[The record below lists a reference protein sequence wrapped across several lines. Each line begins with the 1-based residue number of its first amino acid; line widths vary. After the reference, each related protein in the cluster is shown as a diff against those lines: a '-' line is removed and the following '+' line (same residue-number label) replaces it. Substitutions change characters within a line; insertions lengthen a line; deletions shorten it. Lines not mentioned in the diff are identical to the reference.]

1 MNRLLSAVGALL
13 APQNS
18 TCHLCGAFLE
28 AGEALLCVRCREL
41 LNFCRIEPFEAMIS
55 LDENCRAV
63 SAYWHEEEARELVL
77 QLKFGHDRAAALPL
91 AHGLCAAYAQQ
102 KCFLPEQ
109 PTVIPVPSHP
119 ERVRERGYAQAEVL
133 ARNFCEM
140 TGLPLDTQ
148 GLIRVRGGSQV
159 ERNRAQRLTAME
171 GAFAAVRDFTGEKI
185 LLLDDVYTTGA
196 TALACVKCLRA
207 AGCEDVAVLTVSRA

>member
-1 MNRLLSAVGALL
+1 
-13 APQNS
+13 
-18 TCHLCGAFLE
+18 
-28 AGEALLCVRCREL
+28 
-41 LNFCRIEPFEAMIS
+41 
-55 LDENCRAV
+55 
-63 SAYWHEEEARELVL
+63 
-77 QLKFGHDRAAALPL
+77 
-91 AHGLCAAYAQQ
+91 
-102 KCFLPEQ
+102 
-109 PTVIPVPSHP
+109 
-119 ERVRERGYAQAEVL
+119 
-133 ARNFCEM
+133 M

-207 AGCEDVAVLTVSRA
+207 AGCAETAVLTVCRA